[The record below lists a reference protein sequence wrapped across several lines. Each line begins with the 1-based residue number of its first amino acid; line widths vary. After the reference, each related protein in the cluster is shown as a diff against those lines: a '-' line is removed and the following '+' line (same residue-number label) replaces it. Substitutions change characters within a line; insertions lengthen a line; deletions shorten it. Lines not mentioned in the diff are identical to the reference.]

1 MSNLKVSRN
10 YSGQGTNVIIDTEIK
25 QKYREVA
32 ASLEIPSNSH
42 FLEAI
47 GCNPTAMPKNPITA
61 EIIKSILQD
70 EVEKRINQREK
81 ILEIIRSHWNEG
93 VRLSGARAWRGRVKR
108 GLKLPQT
115 MTRENKTLLNIRI
128 EEALCQFRLESKSH

>member
-1 MSNLKVSRN
+1 MSSYKVNRHSVP
-10 YSGQGTNVIIDTEIK
+10 QGSLNPQIK
-25 QKYREVA
+25 EKYRAIA
-32 ASLEIPSNSH
+32 ASLEIPSRYH
-42 FLEAI
+42 FLIAI
-47 GCNPTAMPKNPITA
+47 NYNPTSMPRNPATA

-81 ILEIIRSHWNEG
+81 ILEIIRSHWKEG

-128 EEALCQFRLESKSH
+128 EEALEQFKLESKSH